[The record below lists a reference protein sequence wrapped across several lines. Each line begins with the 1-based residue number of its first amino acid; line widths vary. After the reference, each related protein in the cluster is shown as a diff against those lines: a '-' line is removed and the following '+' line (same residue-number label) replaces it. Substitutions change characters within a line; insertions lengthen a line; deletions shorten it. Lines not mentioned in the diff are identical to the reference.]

1 MSKLWRLTYNF
12 FYPESSSNV
21 GTIVGSVVGTLAFI
35 AVAVAVIIV
44 GVWIVKYTKMGKQ
57 ELMYTVQL
65 LRCTAICWTSTG
77 QNRNFINVLNELCQ
91 SSSCQYRNRD
101 KTSTY
106 THIWMYQSLCVCVGF
121 QKNLCSGGNLYFSS
135 SKTNDS
141 LLSRVRPH
149 TDADTKAVIY
159 SRRKSPGA
167 SQPVAHT
174 VSLTVI

>member
-1 MSKLWRLTYNF
+1 MSKLWWLTYNF

-35 AVAVAVIIV
+35 AVAAAVIIV
-44 GVWIVKYTKMGKQ
+44 GVCIVKCTKMGKQ

-106 THIWMYQSLCVCVGF
+106 THIWYECINLCVCALVFKRICVQEGIF
-121 QKNLCSGGNLYFSS
+121 TLAPAKQMTPSWAESDHTQTQIQKQSSTLGGRAQELHNL
-135 SKTNDS
+135 
-141 LLSRVRPH
+141 
-149 TDADTKAVIY
+149 
-159 SRRKSPGA
+159 
-167 SQPVAHT
+167 
-174 VSLTVI
+174 